1 MKRVLVISDLP
12 ILPANAGNKAR
23 VVALMKALAA
33 LGHEV
38 SFLGLGLTPADHE
51 LIRAE
56 FGENVYNIQKIRLK
70 DLKPRSEAMKRW
82 FLDRFYS
89 YRLGEP
95 GVDYWYF
102 RHWDA
107 ELARFSA
114 AHQFDVVIAE
124 YVFFSRAL
132 LHFPRETLK
141 VIDTHDK
148 FTGRRQ
154 RLKARIIGKMVRT
167 LASEK
172 EEAKGLRRAD
182 AIIAIQRHEAEFFR
196 RLVPALTPVL
206 TVGHIL
212 DVPTVPLPDAPSG
225 TVLFFG
231 TDYIVNVNGLKNF
244 IRECLPSIREA
255 IPNFRLIV
263 AGTICSVFQS
273 EAPDIVMLGRVGE
286 VEEAYSSAS
295 VVINPVDA
303 GTGLKTKSVEAMAF
317 GRPMVTTACG
327 AEGIEEGAGAAFIQA
342 EVGPDFAAAV
352 IRLLKDQSL
361 RARMAAQA
369 RQFVIDWNQAQS
381 ASLATLFKDREIANV

>member
-1 MKRVLVISDLP
+1 MKRVLFVSDLA

-23 VVALMKALAA
+23 VVALMKAVIS

-38 SFLGLGLTPADHE
+38 SFLGLGITPQEHE

-56 FGENVYNIQKIRLK
+56 FGEKVYFIPKIRLK
-70 DLKPRSEAMKRW
+70 HLKPRSQAMKRW
-82 FLDRFYS
+82 FLDRMYS
-89 YRLGEP
+89 YRIGEP

-107 ELARFSA
+107 EIARFASA
-114 AHQFDVVIAE
+114 HSFDVVIAE

-132 LHFPRETLK
+132 LHFGPETLK
-141 VIDTHDK
+141 VVDTHDK

-167 LASEK
+167 LSNEN

-182 AIIAIQRHEAEFFR
+182 AILAIQKHEAGFFR
-196 RLVPALTPVL
+196 RLVPKETPVL
-206 TVGHIL
+206 TVGHIVE
-212 DVPTVPLPDAPSG
+212 VPHEPLPDGPSG

-231 TDYIVNVNGLKNF
+231 TDYIVNVNGLKAF
-244 IRECLPSIREA
+244 INECVPLIRHA
-255 IPNFRLIV
+255 IPNFRLLV
-263 AGTICSVFQS
+263 AGTICSVYQPQ
-273 EAPDIVMLGRVGE
+273 APDIVLLGRVGD
-286 VEEAYSSAS
+286 VKEAYAQAS

-303 GTGLKTKSVEAMAF
+303 GTGLKTKSIEAMAL

-327 AEGIEEGAGAAFIQA
+327 AEGIEEGAGVAFLQE
-342 EVGPDFAAAV
+342 EVGADFAGAV

-361 RARMAAQA
+361 HARMAEQA
-369 RQFVIDWNQAQS
+369 RQFVREWNDAQI
-381 ASLATLFKDREIANV
+381 ASLGELFKTREIANV